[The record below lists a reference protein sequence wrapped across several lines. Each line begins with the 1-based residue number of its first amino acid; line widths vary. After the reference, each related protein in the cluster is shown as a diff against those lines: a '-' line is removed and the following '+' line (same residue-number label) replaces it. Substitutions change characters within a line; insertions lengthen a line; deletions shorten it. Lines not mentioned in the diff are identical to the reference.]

1 MDLFP
6 TSCFLKNLFGSTR
19 VKYASSCTT
28 GCPDK
33 WSKHAPP
40 KLKLDKSSSS
50 YLWERALSPSSAM
63 MIVLRAV
70 RQSSQLRAAVVLA
83 VILSLAFGG
92 LPLTKELSLLTL
104 ISPFASSFSV
114 ASRIDSGILSYHRH
128 AGRTGAIFLLS
139 IGTAKQRMGW
149 VTDSNNCVIP
159 CRFPRD
165 PNLLSMSTT
174 KLYPL
179 KTIPQSDI
187 LQQRAICYKALSTP
201 PVFLQTIPSLY
212 PDPSSP
218 SPSNVIRVLMGCS
231 VLNMLFQ
238 LDLSLLEILFVY
250 TMKMGK
256 KGSKDRRGHLMEWV
270 EKASFT
276 WLNKLFEIDV
286 SE

>member
-6 TSCFLKNLFGSTR
+6 TSCFLKDLFGSTR
-19 VKYASSCTT
+19 AKHASSCTT

-50 YLWERALSPSSAM
+50 YLWERA
-63 MIVLRAV
+63 V
-70 RQSSQLRAAVVLA
+70 RQSSQLRAAEGPTPLGLLFCFSYSGTFSSLFLHLCCRYACHRLFSIVFV
-83 VILSLAFGG
+83 VILKPTSDT

-114 ASRIDSGILSYHRH
+114 PLRIDSGLLSYHRH

-139 IGTAKQRMGW
+139 IGTAKQWMGW

-159 CRFPRD
+159 CKFPRD
-165 PNLLSMSTT
+165 PNLLSMSQFATGLRLPL
-174 KLYPL
+174 LYLFKQFFHFTQIPL
-179 KTIPQSDI
+179 
-187 LQQRAICYKALSTP
+187 ALLHP
-201 PVFLQTIPSLY
+201 
-212 PDPSSP
+212 
-218 SPSNVIRVLMGCS
+218 NVVRVLMGCS
-231 VLNMLFQ
+231 ILNMLFQ
-238 LDLSLLEILFVY
+238 LDLSLLEVLFVY
-250 TMKMGK
+250 TMKRVK
-256 KGSKDRRGHLMEWV
+256 KGGHLVEWV